1 MYTGLIATRYA
12 TALADFA
19 AANGEERAVYDDVR
33 RLIAAYGED
42 VSVRAALYSPVL
54 PAAAKQALLRQALDG
69 KVSPTFDRFI
79 ELVLRHHREKYLHF
93 MLHSYVGVYK
103 RRHGIVEAVL
113 TTATPVS
120 DESAER
126 IAAMAQMRTHSRDVE
141 LHRTVDPSLVGGF
154 VFRMEDLLV
163 DASLSRQ
170 LGILRRQFGN
180 NRNRIV

>member
-1 MYTGLIATRYA
+1 MYTGLIAARYA

-19 AANGEERAVYDDVR
+19 AANGEECTVYDDVL
-33 RLIAAYGED
+33 RLIAVYGED
-42 VSVRAALYSPVL
+42 VSVRTALYSPVL

-69 KVSPTFDRFI
+69 KVCPTLDRFI
-79 ELVLRHHREKYLHF
+79 ELVLHHRREKYLHF
-93 MLHSYVGVYK
+93 MLHSYVGLYK
-103 RRHGIVEAVL
+103 RRHGIVDATL
-113 TTATPVS
+113 TTAIPVS
-120 DESAER
+120 DEEADR
-126 IAAMAQMRTHSRDVE
+126 IAGLAQMRTHSRDVE

-154 VFRMEDLLV
+154 VFRMDDLLV